1 MSRTLLTHA
10 SPNLLRRLA
19 RERLRD
25 SPTITVVPNL
35 AAGRSLRQMT
45 RQAVPTIT
53 FAQLARREL
62 TGAGWSPLPALARD
76 ARLLELL
83 GRQDLE
89 YFGPI
94 AGRPGTVAALG
105 DVIRALLRSDAS
117 RLPPGRTPR
126 ERDLSALHRTWVLEL
141 LRDGLFDAAVPE
153 FFASRVSL
161 APQLLTVS
169 GFAYLDAAQ
178 IAYLDRLAAPG
189 SVMYLAAA
197 TATGLA
203 EAHRTGQAL
212 VGRGWTAES
221 VARPREDRDPRA
233 RIGDRAARITLDPES
248 GQTPECQVY
257 VLPGA
262 VEEAREVLRQVK
274 RAHQEGGRPWHELAI
289 VVRDEA
295 SYLGPLVDAARR
307 YGVPL
312 VSQARRPLLHSPLGS
327 LLAAWT
333 DAGRGGWPF
342 EATSA
347 VLTHPLVSGVVTVG
361 TNLGRRTPD
370 GLAAWQLGAHAA
382 HFDWPPAATGAD
394 YLRFITRSLDAWG
407 VLARQRRDPAL
418 GAALAAVERSLA
430 PLGGGEVQ
438 ERVAFLGAL
447 RLALSQASVPV
458 WPGKGGVRVATPLGT
473 LGRSFQAV
481 WVLGLSEGGFPRPA
495 SDPPLL
501 DAHLR
506 AHWSQSG
513 VHLPG
518 GVESQAIEQALF
530 FHALACAR
538 EELTLTR
545 PEVSAGRRA
554 PPSPYLRPFAPGGPP
569 TELHAGTALEA
580 RVRQAALG
588 TLNDEGVT
596 RLATLELARERGQAE
611 GPLLPGAVNPDTC
624 TWSASQLHRFGAC
637 HYQWFAGKVMRL
649 EPLPEPRRGLD
660 PLGQGSLYHLALE
673 RLLTPYVG
681 AAAPTPDQLLDALPA
696 AFDEA
701 AATLSGRGEID
712 LGALWA
718 VERQDHLAVLSR
730 SVQAPDFLPA
740 GQRVTALELPLKG
753 SVNVDGMPW
762 AFTGYADRVDEGPG
776 GRTVT
781 DYKLGSYISRVQ
793 DGSGSLNTEVQL
805 TLYLLLGD
813 AVQGRYYSLK
823 KAAVLQGTGPAWSG
837 KVEGAGGWA
846 AQLSSVQ
853 TFLGA
858 ARADVLRG
866 DFRARPDAA
875 LKACQY
881 CDMQPVCRFQAFSAG
896 DGA

>member
-10 SPNLLRRLA
+10 SSNLLRRLA
-19 RERLRD
+19 RERLQAT
-25 SPTITVVPNL
+25 PTITLVPNL

-45 RQAVPTIT
+45 RQAVPTVT

-62 TGAGWSPLPALARD
+62 ADAGWSPLPALERG
-76 ARLLELL
+76 ARLLDLL
-83 GRQDLE
+83 GRLDLE

-94 AGRPGTVAALG
+94 VQRPGTVAALG

-153 FFASRVSL
+153 FFAARAALSPR
-161 APQLLTVS
+161 LLTVS

-189 SVMYLAAA
+189 SAMYLAAA
-197 TATGLA
+197 TASGLA
-203 EAHRTGQAL
+203 EAHRTAQAL
-212 VGRGWTAES
+212 VGRGWTAEG
-221 VARPREDRDPRA
+221 VVRPREDRDPRA

-248 GQTPECQVY
+248 GQTPECAVF

-274 RAHQEGGRPWHELAI
+274 RAHQQGGRPWHELAI

-295 SYLGPLVDAARR
+295 TYLGPLVDAARR

-333 DAGRGGWPF
+333 EAGRTGWPF
-342 EATSA
+342 EATAA
-347 VLTHPLVSGVVTVG
+347 VLTHPLVAGAVTVG
-361 TNLGRRTPD
+361 ARLGRRTPD
-370 GLAAWQLGAHAA
+370 GLAAWQLGPQAA
-382 HFDWPPAATGAD
+382 HLEWPAAASGED

-418 GAALAAVERSLA
+418 GAALAATHGALA
-430 PLGGGEVQ
+430 PLSGGEVQ
-438 ERVAFLGAL
+438 ERAAFLGAL

-458 WPGKGGVRVATPLGT
+458 WPGKGGVRVTTPLGT

-513 VHLPG
+513 VALPG

-554 PPSPYLRPFAPGGPP
+554 PPSPYLRPFTPGGPP
-569 TELHAGTALEA
+569 ATLHAGTAREA
-580 RVRQAALG
+580 RVHQAALG
-588 TLNDEGVT
+588 TLNDDRVAG
-596 RLATLELARERGQAE
+596 LATLELARERGQAE
-611 GPLLPGAVNPDTC
+611 GPLLPGAVNPDTWR
-624 TWSASQLHRFGAC
+624 WSASQLHRFGAC

-649 EPLPEPRRGLD
+649 QPLPEPRRGLD

-673 RLLTPYVG
+673 RLLTPYKGV
-681 AAAPTPDQLLDALPA
+681 AAPLPDDLLGALPA
-696 AFDEA
+696 AFDGA
-701 AATLSGRGEID
+701 AETLSAAGEID
-712 LGALWA
+712 LGPLWA

-730 SVQAPDFLPA
+730 SVVAPDFLPA
-740 GQRVTALELPLKG
+740 GQRVHALEQPLDG
-753 SVNVDGMPW
+753 HVMVDGVPW
-762 AFTGYADRVDEGPG
+762 AFSGYANRIDEGPD

-781 DYKLGSYISRVQ
+781 DYKLGAYISRVQ
-793 DGSGSLNTEVQL
+793 DGAGRLNTEVQL

-823 KAAVLQGTGPAWSG
+823 RAAVLQGTGPAWSG
-837 KVEGAGGWA
+837 KAEDTGGWST
-846 AQLSSVQ
+846 QLRTVQ
-853 TFLGA
+853 HFLSG
-858 ARADVLRG
+858 ARADVQRG

-875 LKACQY
+875 LKACAY
-881 CDMQPVCRFQAFSAG
+881 CDVAPVCRFQAFSAG